1 MGKFAER
8 RLLGNTNKA
17 VNKSNFKMGTLR
29 GFKVTDSERKTRVG
43 IAARSFEDLKKK
55 TLEKFKLKL
64 PEEEITFQT
73 SDGTIVES
81 NDYFETL
88 EAQTLLIWVKK
99 GERVETDAEILYK
112 TIREV
117 NEEYLSAGE
126 KVQEFFTQKMKNKVF
141 KLAEVLKE
149 IDSSKTL
156 CSTKEEHP
164 EWFEGLDT
172 RSKTKE
178 EYMFRRAQDRIR
190 TYYYK
195 TKQELLKDKDISPEQ
210 LRLLLIDLHDS
221 LKFVKFFGC
230 YFDRTYAIG
239 DVSLKSL
246 CDDTGKFVCQG
257 RWDKPACLYKP
268 MHSINPYTSR
278 EARIIFQTWNLD
290 HSVERTR
297 AIIPAINKA
306 LSSQDAP
313 INGTTL
319 RKVDSKKIFND
330 LFSVN
335 NLKFVHIICHD
346 KAVHAGK
353 YAGPYLM

>member
-1 MGKFAER
+1 
-8 RLLGNTNKA
+8 
-17 VNKSNFKMGTLR
+17 MGTLR

-43 IAARSFEDLKKK
+43 IAARNFDELKRK
-55 TLEKFKLKL
+55 TLEKFKLKMT
-64 PEEEITFQT
+64 EEDLTFQT
-73 SDGTIVES
+73 SDGTVVET
-81 NDYFETL
+81 NEYFETL

-126 KVQEFFTQKMKNKVF
+126 KVQEFFTEKMKNKVF
-141 KLAEVLKE
+141 KLAEVLKGLE
-149 IDSSKTL
+149 TNKSL
-156 CSTKEEHP
+156 CSTREEHP
-164 EWFEGLDT
+164 EWFEVICLDLPASTYTMPHNLQNFKTGLDT

-195 TKQELLKDKDISPEQ
+195 TRGDLLKNKDLSSEQ
-210 LRLLLIDLHDS
+210 LRLLLIDLYDG

-230 YFDRTYAIG
+230 YFDRSYSIG
-239 DVSLKSL
+239 DVKLRSL
-246 CDDTGKFVCQG
+246 CDETGKFICQG
-257 RWDKPACLYKP
+257 RWDKPECLYKP

-290 HSVERTR
+290 HTIERSR
-297 AIIPAINKA
+297 SIIPAICNS
-306 LSSQDAP
+306 LSSQEIQ
-313 INGTTL
+313 INGTT
-319 RKVDSKKIFND
+319 KNKIDMKKIFND
-330 LFSVN
+330 LFSAN

-346 KAVHAGK
+346 KAAHNGK
-353 YAGPYLM
+353 CVESYLM